1 MSNKNFGF
9 GTQIRKSPYFDSTV
23 KWGATGFSVYNHMY
37 IPRDFGSPEQ
47 NFWNLIEKSILCDV
61 AVERQVEITG
71 SDAYKFI
78 QLLTPRDLS
87 KLSVGQCK
95 YVLIVN
101 NDGGI
106 LNDPVLLRL
115 AENHFWLSLAD
126 SDVLLWAQG
135 VAVNS
140 GLDVKISEPDVS
152 PLQLQGPTS
161 QEIMVKLFGEDIRD
175 LKYYWLREYQLDG
188 IPLIVSRTGWS
199 SELGY
204 EIYLRDGSK
213 GNELYEKIMAAGKEH
228 GIQPGH
234 TSSIRRIEGG
244 MLSYHADA
252 DIHTNPFEL
261 GLDRLVNLDSEI
273 NFIGKKA
280 LKKIKEKGISRK
292 QVGLVIDCAPL
303 SGPNTT
309 FWPIKKD
316 RKQIGKV
323 TSAVYSP
330 RLKKNIALAMVSVEQ
345 SEIDFI
351 GKEALKKIKQEGIK
365 RKQVGLIIDCDP
377 LSGPNT
383 TFWPIEKDGKKI
395 GKVTSAVYSPRLK
408 KNIALAMIEIN
419 YSELGNRLD
428 VQIHE
433 GKYSATIVEKPFYDP
448 KKNIVKS

>member
-1 MSNKNFGF
+1 MVSKNFGF

-23 KWGATGFSVYNHMY
+23 KWGAAGFSVYNHMY
-37 IPRDFGSPEQ
+37 IPRDFGNPEQ

-71 SDAYKFI
+71 PDAYKFT

-87 KLSVGQCK
+87 KLAVGQCK
-95 YVLIVN
+95 YVLITN

-140 GLDVKISEPDVS
+140 GLNVKVSEPDVS

-161 QEIMVKLFGEDIRD
+161 GEIVIKLFGEDIKD
-175 LKYYWLREYQLDG
+175 LKYYWLRELELDE

-213 GNELYEKIMAAGKEH
+213 GNILYEKIMEAGKEH
-228 GIQPGH
+228 GLQPGH

-252 DIHTNPFEL
+252 DINTNPFEL
-261 GLDRLVNLDSEI
+261 GLDRLINLDSEV
-273 NFIGKKA
+273 NFIGKDA
-280 LKKIKEKGISRK
+280 LKKIKQDGVKRK
-292 QVGLVIDCAPL
+292 QVGLELDCESL
-303 SGPNTT
+303 KGPNTT
-309 FWPIKKD
+309 FWSIYKN
-316 RKQIGKV
+316 GKNV
-323 TSAVYSP
+323 
-330 RLKKNIALAMVSVEQ
+330 
-345 SEIDFI
+345 
-351 GKEALKKIKQEGIK
+351 GKI
-365 RKQVGLIIDCDP
+365 
-377 LSGPNT
+377 
-383 TFWPIEKDGKKI
+383 
-395 GKVTSAVYSPRLK
+395 TSAVYSPRLK
-408 KNIALAMIEIN
+408 KNIALAMIEVNHSEIGNTLKVLIN
-419 YSELGNRLD
+419 DAEISC
-428 VQIHE
+428 I
-433 GKYSATIVEKPFYDP
+433 IVEKPFYDP
-448 KKNIVKS
+448 KKKIASS

>member
-1 MSNKNFGF
+1 MNKNFGF

-37 IPRDFGSPEQ
+37 IPRDFGNPEQ
-47 NFWNLIEKSILCDV
+47 NFWNLIEKAILCDV

-71 SDAYKFI
+71 PDAYKFT

-87 KLSVGQCK
+87 KLAIGQCK
-95 YVLIVN
+95 YVLITN
-101 NDGGI
+101 NEGGI

-140 GLDVKISEPDVS
+140 GLNVKIKEPDVS

-161 QEIMVKLFGEDIRD
+161 GEIMIKLFGDSIKD
-175 LKYYWLREYQLDG
+175 LKYYWLREYNLNG

-213 GNELYEKIMAAGKEH
+213 GNQLYEEIMKAGKEH
-228 GIQPGH
+228 GLQPGH

-252 DIHTNPFEL
+252 DINTNPFEL
-261 GLDRLVNLDSEI
+261 GLDRLVNLE
-273 NFIGKKA
+273 N
-280 LKKIKEKGISRK
+280 
-292 QVGLVIDCAPL
+292 
-303 SGPNTT
+303 
-309 FWPIKKD
+309 
-316 RKQIGKV
+316 KV
-323 TSAVYSP
+323 
-330 RLKKNIALAMVSVEQ
+330 N
-345 SEIDFI
+345 FI
-351 GKEALKKIKQEGIK
+351 GKEALKKIKQNGIK
-365 RKQVGLIIDCDP
+365 RKQVGLELNCEP
-377 LSGPNT
+377 LKGPNT
-383 TFWPIEKDGKKI
+383 TFWSIYKDGKKI

-408 KNIALAMIEIN
+408 KNIALAIVDIDNSEI
-419 YSELGNRLD
+419 GNNFKVIINGD
-428 VQIHE
+428 EIGSKVI
-433 GKYSATIVEKPFYDP
+433 EKPFYDP
-448 KKNIVKS
+448 KKKIASS

>member
-1 MSNKNFGF
+1 MSDKNFGF

-47 NFWNLIEKSILCDV
+47 NFWNLIEKAILCDV

-71 SDAYKFI
+71 PDAFKFT

-87 KLSVGQCK
+87 KLSIGQCK
-95 YVLIVN
+95 YVLITN
-101 NDGGI
+101 NEGGI

-140 GLDVKISEPDVS
+140 GLNVQIKEPDVS
-152 PLQLQGPTS
+152 PLQLQGPS
-161 QEIMVKLFGEDIRD
+161 SGEIMVKLFGEDIKN
-175 LKYYWLREYQLDG
+175 LKYYWLREYNLDG

-213 GNELYEKIMAAGKEH
+213 GNELYEKIMLAGKDY
-228 GIQPGH
+228 GLQPGH
-234 TSSIRRIEGG
+234 TSTIRRIEGG

-261 GLDRLVNLDSEI
+261 GLDRLVSLETDI
-273 NFIGKKA
+273 NFLGKDA
-280 LKKIKEKGISRK
+280 LKKIKQNGITRK
-292 QVGLVIDCAPL
+292 QIGLIIDCEPL
-303 SGPNTT
+303 KGPNTT
-309 FWPIKKD
+309 FWKITKD
-316 RKQIGKV
+316 
-323 TSAVYSP
+323 
-330 RLKKNIALAMVSVEQ
+330 NNE
-345 SEIDFI
+345 
-351 GKEALKKIKQEGIK
+351 
-365 RKQVGLIIDCDP
+365 
-377 LSGPNT
+377 
-383 TFWPIEKDGKKI
+383 I

-408 KNIALAMIEIN
+408 KNIALAMISVEHSKI
-419 YSELGNRLD
+419 GNEFK
-428 VQIHE
+428 VTNNE
-433 GKYSATIVEKPFYDP
+433 GMFDCVVVEKPFYDP
-448 KKNIVKS
+448 KKKIANS

>member
-1 MSNKNFGF
+1 MTNKNFGF

-37 IPRDFGSPEQ
+37 IPRDFGNPEQ
-47 NFWNLIEKSILCDV
+47 NFWNLIEKAILCDV

-71 SDAYKFI
+71 PDAYKFV

-87 KLSVGQCK
+87 KLSIGQCK

-126 SDVLLWAQG
+126 SDILFWAQG

-140 GLDVKISEPDVS
+140 GLDVNISEPDVS

-161 QEIMVKLFGEDIRD
+161 GKIMVKLFGESIKD
-175 LKYYWLREYQLDG
+175 LKYYWLREYKLDG

-204 EIYLRDGSK
+204 EIYLKDGSR
-213 GNELYEKIMAAGKEH
+213 GNELYEKIMEAGKEH
-228 GIQPGH
+228 GLQAGH
-234 TSSIRRIEGG
+234 TSTIRRIEGG

-261 GLDRLVNLDSEI
+261 GLDRLINLDMKA
-273 NFIGKKA
+273 NFIGKEA
-280 LKKIKEKGISRK
+280 LKKIHQKGIKRK
-292 QVGLVIDCAPL
+292 QVGLVLECEPL
-303 SGPNTT
+303 KGPNTT

-316 RKQIGKV
+316 
-323 TSAVYSP
+323 
-330 RLKKNIALAMVSVEQ
+330 
-345 SEIDFI
+345 
-351 GKEALKKIKQEGIK
+351 
-365 RKQVGLIIDCDP
+365 
-377 LSGPNT
+377 
-383 TFWPIEKDGKKI
+383 GKKI
-395 GKVTSAVYSPRLK
+395 GKVSSAVYSPRLK
-408 KNIALAMIEIN
+408 KNIALAMIEIDH
-419 YSELGNRLD
+419 SDIGNKLEVVAD
-428 VQIHE
+428 
-433 GKYSATIVEKPFYDP
+433 KKKFNCTIVEKPFYDP
-448 KKNIVKS
+448 KKKIASLKL

>member
-1 MSNKNFGF
+1 MTDKNFGF

-37 IPRDFGSPEQ
+37 IPRDFGDPER

-71 SDAYKFI
+71 PDAYKFT

-87 KLSVGQCK
+87 NISIGQCK
-95 YVLIVN
+95 YVLITN
-101 NDGGI
+101 NEGGI

-140 GLDVKISEPDVS
+140 GLNVNISEPDVS

-161 QEIMVKLFGEDIRD
+161 KDIMVKLFGESIKD
-175 LKYYWLREYQLDG
+175 LKYYWFKEFDLDG

-199 SELGY
+199 SEFGY
-204 EIYLRDGSK
+204 ELFLRDGSK
-213 GNELYEKIMAAGKEH
+213 GNDLYEKIMNAGKEH
-228 GIQPGH
+228 GLQPGH

-261 GLDRLVNLDSEI
+261 GFDRLVSLDNDIE
-273 NFIGKKA
+273 FIGKAA
-280 LKKIKEKGISRK
+280 LKKIKAEGIKRK
-292 QVGLVIDCAPL
+292 QIGLEINCEPL

-309 FWPIKKD
+309 FWSIKKD
-316 RKQIGKV
+316 DNEIGKV

-330 RLKKNIALAMVSVEQ
+330 RLKKNIALAMVNIKN
-345 SEIDFI
+345 SEIGTDLEVETNK
-351 GKEALKKIKQEGIK
+351 GKFTAK
-365 RKQVGLIIDCDP
+365 
-377 LSGPNT
+377 
-383 TFWPIEKDGKKI
+383 
-395 GKVTSAVYSPRLK
+395 
-408 KNIALAMIEIN
+408 
-419 YSELGNRLD
+419 
-428 VQIHE
+428 
-433 GKYSATIVEKPFYDP
+433 IVEKPFYDP
-448 KKNIVKS
+448 KKKIASN

>member
-1 MSNKNFGF
+1 MVSKDFGF

-23 KWGATGFSVYNHMY
+23 KWGAAGFSVYNHMY
-37 IPRDFGSPEQ
+37 IPRDFGNPEQ

-71 SDAYKFI
+71 PDAYKFT

-87 KLSVGQCK
+87 KLAVGQCK
-95 YVLIVN
+95 YVLITN

-140 GLDVKISEPDVS
+140 GLNVKVSEPDVS

-161 QEIMVKLFGEDIRD
+161 GEIMIKLFGEDINN
-175 LKYYWLREYQLDG
+175 LKYYWLRELELDG

-213 GNELYEKIMAAGKEH
+213 GNILYEKIMEAGKEH
-228 GIQPGH
+228 GLQPGH

-252 DIHTNPFEL
+252 DINTNPFEL
-261 GLDRLVNLDSEI
+261 GLDRLINLDSEV
-273 NFIGKKA
+273 NFIGK
-280 LKKIKEKGISRK
+280 
-292 QVGLVIDCAPL
+292 D
-303 SGPNTT
+303 
-309 FWPIKKD
+309 
-316 RKQIGKV
+316 
-323 TSAVYSP
+323 
-330 RLKKNIALAMVSVEQ
+330 
-345 SEIDFI
+345 
-351 GKEALKKIKQEGIK
+351 ALKKIKQDGVK
-365 RKQVGLIIDCDP
+365 RKQVGLELDCES
-377 LSGPNT
+377 LERPNT
-383 TFWPIEKDGKKI
+383 TFWSIYKNGKNVGKI
-395 GKVTSAVYSPRLK
+395 TSAVYSPRLK
-408 KNIALAMIEIN
+408 KNIALAMIKVNHSEIGNTLKVSINDAEIN
-419 YSELGNRLD
+419 C
-428 VQIHE
+428 I
-433 GKYSATIVEKPFYDP
+433 IVEKPFYDP
-448 KKNIVKS
+448 KKKIASS

>member
-1 MSNKNFGF
+1 MTNKNFGF

-71 SDAYKFI
+71 PDAFKFT

-87 KLSVGQCK
+87 DVAIGQCK
-95 YVLIVN
+95 YVLITN
-101 NDGGI
+101 NLGGL

-126 SDVLLWAQG
+126 SDILLWAQG

-140 GLDVKISEPDVS
+140 GMKVNITEPDVS

-161 QEIMVKLFGEDIRD
+161 KDIMIKLFGESIKD
-175 LKYYWLREYQLDG
+175 LKYYWFREYDLDG

-199 SELGY
+199 SEFGY
-204 EIYLRDGSK
+204 ELFLRDGSK
-213 GNELYEKIMAAGKEH
+213 GNDLYEKIMSAGKEY
-228 GIQPGH
+228 GLQPGH

-252 DIHTNPFEL
+252 DINTNPFEL
-261 GLDRLVNLDSEI
+261 GLDRLVSLDSDIE
-273 NFIGKKA
+273 FIGKAA
-280 LKKIKEKGISRK
+280 LKKIKADGIKRK
-292 QVGLVIDCAPL
+292 QVGLEINCEPL

-309 FWPIKKD
+309 FWSIKKD
-316 RKQIGKV
+316 
-323 TSAVYSP
+323 
-330 RLKKNIALAMVSVEQ
+330 N
-345 SEIDFI
+345 
-351 GKEALKKIKQEGIK
+351 
-365 RKQVGLIIDCDP
+365 
-377 LSGPNT
+377 N
-383 TFWPIEKDGKKI
+383 KI

-408 KNIALAMIEIN
+408 KNIALAMINIENSEIGTSLEVN
-419 YSELGNRLD
+419 TNKGNFEA
-428 VQIHE
+428 I
-433 GKYSATIVEKPFYDP
+433 IVEKPFFDP
-448 KKNIVKS
+448 KKKIASN

>member
-47 NFWNLIEKSILCDV
+47 NFWNLIEKAILCDV

-71 SDAYKFI
+71 RDAYKFT

-87 KLSVGQCK
+87 KLAVGQCK
-95 YVLIVN
+95 YVLITN
-101 NDGGI
+101 NEGGI

-140 GLDVKISEPDVS
+140 GLDVQIKEPDVS

-161 QEIMVKLFGEDIRD
+161 GEIMVKLFGEDIKD
-175 LKYYWLREYQLDG
+175 LKYYWLREYDLDG

-213 GNELYEKIMAAGKEH
+213 GNELYEKIMQAGKEH
-228 GIQPGH
+228 GLQPGH

-252 DIHTNPFEL
+252 DIDTNPFEL
-261 GLDRLVNLDSEI
+261 GLDRLVNLDGNI
-273 NFIGKKA
+273 NFVGKDA
-280 LKKIKEKGISRK
+280 LQKIKQNGITRK
-292 QVGLVIDCAPL
+292 QVGIEIDCKPL
-303 SGPNTT
+303 SAPNTT
-309 FWPIKKD
+309 FWEL
-316 RKQIGKV
+316 Q
-323 TSAVYSP
+323 
-330 RLKKNIALAMVSVEQ
+330 KNNI
-345 SEIDFI
+345 
-351 GKEALKKIKQEGIK
+351 
-365 RKQVGLIIDCDP
+365 
-377 LSGPNT
+377 N
-383 TFWPIEKDGKKI
+383 I

-408 KNIALAMIEIN
+408 KNIALAMIDIN
-419 YSELGNRLD
+419 FIDIGNELKVNTN
-428 VQIHE
+428 E
-433 GKYSATIVEKPFYDP
+433 GIFDCKIVEKPFYDP
-448 KKNIVKS
+448 KKKIVST